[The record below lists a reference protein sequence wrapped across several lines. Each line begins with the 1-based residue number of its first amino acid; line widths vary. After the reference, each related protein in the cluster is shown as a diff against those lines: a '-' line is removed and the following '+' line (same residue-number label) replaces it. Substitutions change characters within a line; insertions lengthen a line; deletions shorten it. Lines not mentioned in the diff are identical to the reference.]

1 MAEDGSCF
9 KATLN
14 YSPYFFIKCHVGSEN
29 DVEEYIRRR
38 FENTVESI
46 QRIQKEDLD
55 LPNHLSG
62 ARRPYLKLSFRN
74 TSDLLAVRK
83 VLLPVAV
90 RNGEV
95 YRDGVLGAPGTGQAT
110 GAETSSHQH
119 ERGEHSALDKIVG
132 IREYDIPYHLRVAI
146 DLDFRVGLWYTVSI
160 HGPRTNIIRVIN
172 KDVRPDLVVLAFDIE
187 TSKMPLKFP
196 DAKQD
201 HIMMISYMIN
211 GRGFLIVNR
220 DIVSQDIDNFEYT
233 PKPDF
238 PGHFTV
244 YNVADEQ
251 ALLSKFFAHIQLV
264 RPQVFVTYNGD
275 FFDWPFIEVRAAAYG
290 MDMREIIGI
299 GKNSQDEYYGTYC
312 AHMDCFAWVKR
323 DSYLPAG
330 SHGLKAV
337 CAIKLGYDPL
347 ELDPELMTPFA
358 SQNPQILAN
367 YSVSDAV
374 ATYYLYMKYVH
385 PFIFSLC
392 NIIPLAPDEVL
403 RKGTGTLCETLL
415 MAQAYK
421 ANVIMPNKH
430 EEPKEQFHKGH
441 LLDSETYIGGH
452 VEALE
457 AGVYRS
463 DFIYKFKIDQPT
475 ILKLIEQLDRALKFF
490 LEHEVKVSFA
500 EVTDYEAIKGEITAM
515 LQKLAESHTIYDKPL
530 IYHLD
535 VGSMYPNIILTNR
548 LQPSAMVS
556 ESACAVCD
564 FNRPGKQCQ
573 RKMTWSWRGEFF
585 SAKQNEYKM
594 IKRQLEGERFPS
606 KYAKGAT
613 VPFHELNQAEQNALL
628 KKRLT
633 TYSQKVYKKTRQH
646 EVVQKTSIVCQRE
659 NAFYIDTVRSFRDRR
674 YDYKNLQKVWK
685 KRLDEAQSS
694 GGDPA
699 RVEEAGKLLVLY
711 DSLQLAHKCILN
723 SFYGYVMRK
732 AARWYSM
739 EMGGIVCETGAA
751 IITLARQLIE
761 QFGRPLELD
770 TDGIWCMLPGGF
782 PQNFS
787 FSLNNGKKVFFAYP
801 CVMLNHLLFDKFT
814 NHQYQTL
821 LSDGTYAISS
831 ENSIFFEIDG
841 PYKAMVLPSS
851 TEEGKQ
857 LKKRYAVFNED
868 SSLAELKGFEIKRR
882 GELQLIKIFQSQIFK
897 TFLKGGTLTECYQEV
912 ASVANYWLDI
922 LYSRGSTMED
932 DELIEL
938 ISENRSMS
946 RSLED
951 YGEQKST
958 SISTARRLAEFLG
971 EAMVKDR
978 GLACKF
984 IISARPI
991 GVPVTSRAIP
1001 VAIFSAA
1008 AEVKRH
1014 FLSKWLKDPNLAMAD
1029 IREIIDWEYYL
1040 ERIGSMIQKLIV
1052 IPAALQNVPNPVPR
1066 VIPPEWL
1073 KRKSAGPGA
1082 GHDRREQTKLTS
1094 IFKLQSKVREAS
1106 DTGGMVKTAVDIE
1119 ETIVTKNVNTTTEA
1133 FPMFHGQKKRPVAAI
1148 DSLSSLALPQSLESL
1163 FRDLPSGLNMNEDY
1177 QAWLVSRKSFWRAI
1191 PEVIR
1196 KQQRQGDL
1204 NSRKLALNNLLVQ
1217 DRLSVLAAHWEII
1230 SVQPTGRPGEF
1241 KLWALLAGTLRPF
1254 QLVSSRRIY
1263 ISTFEEVEGIGH
1275 RVHLRLPRD
1284 SPARILY
1291 EVVMPEAVY
1300 ENEFVPSL
1308 TSLMDPNV
1316 EGLWETKI
1324 PLDFQLTLRL
1334 GAVASINKATRKNS
1348 SVKETF
1354 TPEEFDFC
1362 TTKEVPYLE
1371 DSRLCYAFLGSLSS
1385 ADHRHILILAM
1396 STSPMIRLLVVD
1408 DGMHRQLTTVR
1419 ALAAQLLKS
1428 TVQSD
1433 IKGPFDCNFEG
1444 GVEFEVDYYADIGS
1458 ARRSLL
1464 KLLNNYLD
1472 DRQSPPTILLTL
1484 SNPLAWDEISFP
1496 VLTRIPSIP
1505 ISPWLGPF
1513 VFPPLDW
1520 QRGVTRRLLE
1530 YYLGLNSWLEQR
1542 LALCRYAHIPLANL
1556 PGEDPHLYISDVFC
1570 ARMFRAQGYV
1580 LPWNDEPG
1588 SLVPRSVGGP
1598 ALRRQ
1603 LTLVATPGLYRH
1615 VTVDLELSAV
1625 AVNAVLEQSHLA
1637 LEFEK
1642 TPPAFLLLKTLL
1654 TNWIKEAVHGNAQA
1668 GQFVEGAFRWIR
1680 SGASRLLPPDLLD
1693 HLLKLMGRA
1702 LGRLHSF
1709 VRHLGCTIVYGDTYR
1724 LLLATAKDHID
1735 NAQAFTE
1742 YLLGELKRTDGVAWI
1757 AIRPVAYW
1765 QTLLWMDQGNYAGFL
1780 CAQSNQGSD
1789 DQGSTMTKDRIE
1801 LRLNLADYLPSI
1813 LQKPFMVLVAEY
1825 VAQTRTLLGKLI
1837 LESGGVSAVTA
1848 TSDDTLIESFL
1859 PSDMDSPDNGYDGP
1873 DSNDQLMISAE
1884 YRTKF
1889 LSIVREVQ
1897 KIFLSAPTSAEDQ
1910 ERRSFPIRVGSHLNN
1925 LGEGPV
1931 AFVRF
1936 LGALL
1941 QLDQHASAATFS
1953 LLKHAYTLLGVGEFS
1968 EAAIYQDPCCSFLLP
1983 DLICSACQHC
1993 RHVDFCRDIDVLAA
2007 LGRGGQLICPVC
2019 THPYDMEAME
2029 EEILAC
2035 LQDDL
2040 VDYQRQD
2047 LICSK
2052 CKMAKADLM
2061 TLICPCTGSYQLE
2074 DLSRTSLQNRIQVLT
2089 RVADALNMY
2098 PLMAFLK
2105 SITSTI

>member
-9 KATLN
+9 KATLS
-14 YSPYFFIKCHVGSEN
+14 YSPYFFIKCRVGSEN
-29 DVEEYIRRR
+29 EVEEYIRRR

-46 QRIQKEDLD
+46 QRVQKEDLD

-62 ARRPYLKLSFRN
+62 AKRPYLKLSFRN

-83 VLLPVAV
+83 VLLPLAI
-90 RNGEV
+90 RNGET
-95 YRDGVLGAPGTGQAT
+95 YRDGVLSAPGAGQAPMT
-110 GAETSSHQH
+110 DTSVHQH
-119 ERGEHSALDKIVG
+119 EKGEHGALNKIVG
-132 IREYDIPYHLRVAI
+132 LREYDIPYHLRVAI
-146 DLDFRVGLWYTVSI
+146 DLDIRVGLWYTISI
-160 HGPRTNIIRVIN
+160 HGPRTKITRIAN

-220 DIVSQDIDNFEYT
+220 DIVSQDIESFEYT

-244 YNVADEQ
+244 HNVADEQ

-275 FFDWPFIEVRAAAYG
+275 FFDWPFIETRAAAYG
-290 MDMREIIGI
+290 MDMKELIGI

-347 ELDPELMTPFA
+347 ELDPELMTPLA
-358 SQNPQILAN
+358 GQDPQTLAN

-392 NIIPLAPDEVL
+392 NIIPLMPDEVL

-441 LLDSETYIGGH
+441 WLDSETYIGGH

-463 DFIYKFKIDQPT
+463 DFTYKFKIDPT
-475 ILKLIEQLDRALKFF
+475 TMLRLIEQLDRALKFF
-490 LEHEVKVSFA
+490 LEHEAKVSFTDVA
-500 EVTDYEAIKGEITAM
+500 DYEEIKGEITAM
-515 LQKLAESHTIYDKPL
+515 LKKLAESPTIHDKPL

-548 LQPSAMVS
+548 LQPSAMVD
-556 ESACAVCD
+556 ESTCAVCD

-606 KYAKGAT
+606 KHAKSAT
-613 VPFHELNQAEQNALL
+613 VPFHELSQAEQSALL

-674 YDYKNLQKVWK
+674 YDYKNLQKIWK

-694 GGDPA
+694 GDPA
-699 RVEEAGKLLVLY
+699 RIEEASKLLVLY

-821 LSDGTYAISS
+821 LPDGTYTISS

-868 SSLAELKGFEIKRR
+868 GSLAELKGFEIKRR

-897 TFLKGGTLTECYQEV
+897 TFLKGGTLTECYHEV

-932 DELIEL
+932 YELIEL

-1008 AEVKRH
+1008 TEVRRH

-1094 IFKLQSKVREAS
+1094 IFKLQSKVREENDA
-1106 DTGGMVKTAVDIE
+1106 GGMVTAAVDIE
-1119 ETIVTKNVNTTTEA
+1119 EVIVTKSITTNTLLVPHE
-1133 FPMFHGQKKRPVAAI
+1133 QKKRPATAI
-1148 DSLSSLALPQSLESL
+1148 DSSSSSAGLISLESL
-1163 FRDLPSGLNMNEDY
+1163 FRSLPSGFDMNKDY
-1177 QAWLVSRKSFWRAI
+1177 RAWLASRKPFWRAI
-1191 PEVIR
+1191 PEAIKR
-1196 KQQRQGDL
+1196 QQPGNL
-1204 NSRKLALNNLLVQ
+1204 GSKKLVLNNFLGQ
-1217 DRLSVLAAHWEII
+1217 DRLNVLTTPWEII
-1230 SVQPTGRPGEF
+1230 SVQPTGRPGDF
-1241 KLWALLAGTLRPF
+1241 KLWALLAGTLRSF
-1254 QLVSSRRIY
+1254 HLLSRRRIY
-1263 ISTFEEVEGIGH
+1263 ISTFGEMEGIGH

-1284 SPARILY
+1284 SPSRTLY
-1291 EVVMPEAVY
+1291 EVVMPEAAY
-1300 ENEFVPSL
+1300 ESEFVPSL
-1308 TSLMDPNV
+1308 ASLMDPNV

-1324 PLDFQLTLRL
+1324 PLDFQLTLHL
-1334 GAVASINKATRKNS
+1334 GAVARINRAARKNS
-1348 SVKETF
+1348 SLRETF

-1385 ADHRHILILAM
+1385 ADHRHISMLAV
-1396 STSPMIRLLVVD
+1396 SGSPTVRLLVVD
-1408 DGMHRQLTTVR
+1408 DGMRRQLTAVR
-1419 ALAAQLLKS
+1419 VLATQLLKAAGRD
-1428 TVQSD
+1428 D
-1433 IKGPFDCNFEG
+1433 INRPFDYNFEG
-1444 GVEFEVDYYADIGS
+1444 GVEFEVDYYADISS

-1464 KLLNNYLD
+1464 KILNNYLD
-1472 DRQSPPTILLTL
+1472 DRRSPPTVLLTL
-1484 SNPLAWDEISFP
+1484 STPLVWDEASLP
-1496 VLTRIPSIP
+1496 VLTRLPTVP
-1505 ISPWLGPF
+1505 ITPWLGPF

-1530 YYLGLNSWLEQR
+1530 YYLGLNSWLERR
-1542 LALCRYAHIPLANL
+1542 LSLCRYAHIPLANL
-1556 PGEDPHLYISDVFC
+1556 PGEDPCLYISDVFC

-1580 LPWNDEPG
+1580 LPWNDEPVD
-1588 SLVPRSVGGP
+1588 LVPRSVAGP
-1598 ALRRQ
+1598 ALRRKPI
-1603 LTLVATPGLYRH
+1603 LVTTPGLYRH
-1615 VTVDLELSAV
+1615 VTVDLELSAT
-1625 AVNAVLEQSHLA
+1625 AVNAILEQSHLA

-1642 TPPAFLLLKTLL
+1642 APPTFLLLKTLL
-1654 TNWIKEAVHGNAQA
+1654 TNWIKEAVHGNVQA

-1693 HLLKLMGRA
+1693 HLLKLMERA

-1709 VRHLGCTIVYGDTYR
+1709 VRHLGCTIVHGDTYR
-1724 LLLATAKDHID
+1724 LLLATAKDHIE

-1780 CAQSNQGSD
+1780 CAQPSQEAD
-1789 DQGSTMTKDRIE
+1789 DQGSTLAKDRIE

-1825 VAQTRTLLGKLI
+1825 VAQARTLSGKLSS
-1837 LESGGVSAVTA
+1837 EPGGAAA
-1848 TSDDTLIESFL
+1848 TGDDDAIESFL
-1859 PSDMDSPDNGYDGP
+1859 PSEVDSSDNGYDGGHTTG
-1873 DSNDQLMISAE
+1873 QLIISAE
-1884 YRTKF
+1884 YRAKF

-1897 KIFLSAPTSAEDQ
+1897 KIFLSAPTSSEDQ
-1910 ERRSFPIRVGSHLNN
+1910 DRRTFPIRVGSHLVN
-1925 LGEGPV
+1925 LGEGAV

-1941 QLDQHASAATFS
+1941 QLDQDAGTATFS
-1953 LLKHAYTLLGVGEFS
+1953 LLKHAYALLGVGEFS
-1968 EAAIYQDPCCSFLLP
+1968 EATIYQDPCCSFLLP

-1993 RHVDFCRDIDVLAA
+1993 RHLDFCRDVDVLVA
-2007 LGRGGQLICPVC
+2007 LGRSEQLICPAC
-2019 THPYDMEAME
+2019 AHPYDMEVME
-2029 EEILAC
+2029 EEVLAC
-2035 LQDDL
+2035 LQNDL
-2040 VDYQRQD
+2040 IDYQRQD
-2047 LICSK
+2047 LICAK
-2052 CKMAKADLM
+2052 CKLAKPDLM
-2061 TLICPCTGSYQLE
+2061 TLACSCTGQYQLE
-2074 DLSRTSLQNRIQVLT
+2074 DLSGTSLQNRIQVLT
-2089 RVADALNMY
+2089 RLADALNMHS
-2098 PLMAFLK
+2098 LMAFLK
-2105 SITSTI
+2105 SIIS